1 MHFSL
6 PALPARCVVGL
17 AVLWLHSS
25 SAAAGRTLR
34 ATVIT
39 SSWSEAGVTWLNQP
53 GSGPPQADAPSRTG
67 WVEFAVTPAVQQM
80 YTGTNEGFLLRDMNE
95 DSVMAQ
101 AQVFSSREGADPP
114 QLVITF
120 N

>member
-1 MHFSL
+1 M
-6 PALPARCVVGL
+6 
-17 AVLWLHSS
+17 
-25 SAAAGRTLR
+25 
-34 ATVIT
+34 
-39 SSWSEAGVTWLNQP
+39 
-53 GSGPPQADAPSRTG
+53 
-67 WVEFAVTPAVQQM
+67 EFAVTPAVQQM

-120 N
+120 T